1 MARKTRG
8 SLVLSPSLSL
18 ARAVLLSLS
27 PTFRPFPPP
36 AHSFYPRRSSAAT
49 ISSPFPFFL
58 SFFFREASSSFPS
71 FVSLLS
77 LLSPPPY
84 SSSLSLPFSRRS
96 PPSPLPS
103 RAVREQAG
111 SNPYGTSLSSHSSSR
126 FFLSPPIPLLFHLP
140 RGVANLILRYIYFRN
155 DPALYIYIY
164 IFFRQ
169 LIFFSFFLS
178 FNRTQDFLERRK
190 RRILSLCSSVDRGA
204 RQRGSRTRRTTC
216 THTHGTG
223 DPLSLGCPSSFSSR
237 TGGRQAPDYADSEPP
252 ALRRRRRRR
261 KKRRLGRKPAAGA
274 RRDAPRGRLDASGRG
289 RTSRSGERRAATK
302 KECSLVGRRSW
313 RERGGGIEKEREQLI
328 SLWVGKGDGGREEE
342 EDRRKKN

>member
-77 LLSPPPY
+77 LLSPPPPY

-164 IFFRQ
+164 IFSTVN
-169 LIFFSFFLS
+169 FFFFLS
-178 FNRTQDFLERRK
+178 FFQSDTRLFRKEEKKNPVPLFERGPRSATT
-190 RRILSLCSSVDRGA
+190 RITDEEDDVH
-204 RQRGSRTRRTTC
+204 
-216 THTHGTG
+216 THTRHGRSS
-223 DPLSLGCPSSFSSR
+223 LS
-237 TGGRQAPDYADSEPP
+237 
-252 ALRRRRRRR
+252 
-261 KKRRLGRKPAAGA
+261 RL
-274 RRDAPRGRLDASGRG
+274 S
-289 RTSRSGERRAATK
+289 
-302 KECSLVGRRSW
+302 
-313 RERGGGIEKEREQLI
+313 Q
-328 SLWVGKGDGGREEE
+328 
-342 EDRRKKN
+342 

>member
-58 SFFFREASSSFPS
+58 SSFAKPRLP
-71 FVSLLS
+71 FLLS
-77 LLSPPPY
+77 FLSSRFFPPPY

-164 IFFRQ
+164 FF
-169 LIFFSFFLS
+169 
-178 FNRTQDFLERRK
+178 
-190 RRILSLCSSVDRGA
+190 
-204 RQRGSRTRRTTC
+204 
-216 THTHGTG
+216 
-223 DPLSLGCPSSFSSR
+223 
-237 TGGRQAPDYADSEPP
+237 DS
-252 ALRRRRRRR
+252 
-261 KKRRLGRKPAAGA
+261 
-274 RRDAPRGRLDASGRG
+274 
-289 RTSRSGERRAATK
+289 
-302 KECSLVGRRSW
+302 
-313 RERGGGIEKEREQLI
+313 
-328 SLWVGKGDGGREEE
+328 
-342 EDRRKKN
+342 